1 MRSALVALMLL
12 VSLAVLS
19 PVSPAFAV
27 QPGEELADKGQERR
41 AREISAGLRCL
52 VCHNQSIDDS
62 DAPLAKDLRRIVRE
76 RISAGDSDAAVLDFV
91 VARYGEF
98 VLMKPPFGMHT
109 ALLWIGPFLVL
120 LMGAG
125 GLLLWRRKSAAQP
138 IDAAPLSAEER
149 ARLAAMLGDKG

>member
-1 MRSALVALMLL
+1 MSIMRGLVLFALLMCAAPFVVQHAL
-12 VSLAVLS
+12 
-19 PVSPAFAV
+19 AV

-52 VCHNQSIDDS
+52 VCQNQTIDDS

-76 RISAGDSDAAVLDFV
+76 RISAGDSDAAVHAFV

-98 VLMKPPFGMHT
+98 VLMKPPFGLHT

-120 LMGAG
+120 LAGAG
-125 GLLLWRRKSAAQP
+125 GLLLWRRKSIGVA
-138 IDAAPLSAEER
+138 IDAEPLSDAERER
-149 ARLAAMLGDKG
+149 VENIVKGE

>member
-1 MRSALVALMLL
+1 MRRLPLTALLIAIAAPAL
-12 VSLAVLS
+12 
-19 PVSPAFAV
+19 AV
-27 QPGEELADKGQERR
+27 QPGEELADKEQERR

-52 VCHNQSIDDS
+52 VCQNQSIDDS

-76 RISAGDSDAAVLDFV
+76 RISAGDTDAAVKDFV

-98 VLMKPPFGMHT
+98 VLMKPPFGLHT

-120 LMGAG
+120 LAGAA
-125 GLLLWRRKSAAQP
+125 GLLIWRRKSAGVA

-149 ARLAAMLGDKG
+149 ARLDALTRPEAHG